1 MSSLIRHPKD
11 FWSGIIFIAAGV
23 AAVYI
28 AQDYS
33 MGTVGRM
40 GPAYFPTVLGGLL
53 VLVGLIV
60 FGRSF
65 FGRQE
70 DGVRDFA
77 VKPLILVLAAVL
89 VFGFLF
95 RQAGLMIAI
104 PALIFV
110 SAIASPKFKLLPTA
124 LLALGL
130 ALFSWFLFVKMLGLP
145 LPVLGPWFDGF

>member
-1 MSSLIRHPKD
+1 VSSLIRHPKD
-11 FWSGIIFIAAGV
+11 FWSGIIFTVAGL
-23 AAVYI
+23 AAVFI

-33 MGTVGRM
+33 MGTAGRM
-40 GPAYFPTVLGGLL
+40 GPAYFPSVLGGLL
-53 VLVGLIV
+53 AVVGLIIL
-60 FGRSF
+60 GRSF

-70 DGVRDFA
+70 EGVRDFA
-77 VKPLILVLAAVL
+77 VKPLFLVLVAVL

-110 SAIASPKFKLLPTA
+110 SALASPKFKILPTA

-145 LPVLGPWFDGF
+145 LPVLGSWFG